1 MVTIWNLFVLLSFI
15 WTIKSDTINCN
26 TDYACQDKNMV
37 CEDDEDCFIYC
48 TRYQSCESTTFTCP
62 KSIKSSNSENEL
74 LCHVECGDGT
84 SLSAQACYDTK
95 FNAYN
100 SHSFSLTVNA
110 GSQQVARSIS
120 VTCPCDGYC
129 DIDCGDNEMT
139 TIGCE
144 RFTVDALNSE
154 LTISGNGDY
163 VFRSLTVY
171 GTEAREIS
179 ITASGSSAFSSASI
193 YCPLEEETKLC
204 HITYDGTSSY
214 AFWYTNIY
222 SVNSFYG
229 VDLRCSEF
237 EDYPCFSSSSA
248 YKPTMNCLSDYSQS
262 CTMTTTDGEEW
273 TCEENSV
280 CAVSTSL
287 SVNKMFVLSDPAAAS
302 TLCTASPT
310 EAPTSAPTASP
321 NKLSIGTIL
330 FITFGSVIGVIVLLM
345 VMYMIW
351 RRKKKKPNQPLKKQ
365 NNANPEYHSI
375 DSQNISMSSGQYKN
389 EGQ

>member
-74 LCHVECGDGT
+74 LCLVECGDGT
-84 SLSAQACYDTK
+84 SLSAQTCYNTK

-100 SHSFSLTVNA
+100 SHIFSLTVNT
-110 GSQQVARSIS
+110 GNQQVAQFIL

-129 DIDCGDNEMT
+129 SIDCGDNDVSL
-139 TIGCE
+139 GCD
-144 RFTVDALNSE
+144 RFTVDTLNSE
-154 LTISGNGDY
+154 LTVSGNGY
-163 VFRSLTVY
+163 RVFHGLTVY
-171 GTEAREIS
+171 GSEAREIS
-179 ITASGSSAFSSASI
+179 ITASGTYAFRGASI

-204 HITYDGTSSY
+204 HITYDGTDSW
-214 AFWYTNIY
+214 AFQDANIY

-229 VDLRCSEF
+229 VELSCSEF
-237 EDYPCFSSSSA
+237 EDYPCISTTSPGT
-248 YKPTMNCLSDYSQS
+248 YNPTMNCLSDYSQA
-262 CTMTTTDGEEW
+262 CVMTTTDGEEW
-273 TCEENSV
+273 TCEGSSV

-287 SVNKMFVLSDPAAAS
+287 STKQMLTISDRVSAS
-302 TLCTASPT
+302 ILCTPSPT
-310 EAPTSAPTASP
+310 TAPMPS
-321 NKLSIGTIL
+321 NKFTLVTI
-330 FITFGSVIGVIVLLM
+330 FIITFGSVIGVIVLLI

-351 RRKKKKPNQPLKKQ
+351 RCKIKKPNQPLNKQ
-365 NNANPEYHSI
+365 NNDNPKYRSI
-375 DSQNISMSSGQYKN
+375 DSQNIS
-389 EGQ
+389 